1 MNANQPT
8 TTYFLP
14 GDQAIYHGAV
24 QGQGLDFVMA
34 GDKVVVHTGNLGEDD
49 DVWVTREGGA
59 PVPVSAEQL
68 EWVGGRA

>member
-1 MNANQPT
+1 MET
-8 TTYFLP
+8 IYFMP
-14 GDQAIYHGAV
+14 GDQAIYYGDI

-34 GDKVVVHTGNLGEDD
+34 GDPVTVHTGNADEDD

-68 EWVGGRA
+68 EYVGGRA